1 MTYKEILKRIRLAT
15 DIFDNKVYLAIAKK
29 EYSDNDSFFEI
40 SESREITKEE
50 IVKTI
55 FQFSKM
61 YLENNNEKTHTF
73 HNKKQSITI
82 SINDWKDLEKD
93 GENEKES

>member
-1 MTYKEILKRIRLAT
+1 MKYKDILKRIRLAT
-15 DIFDNKVYLAIAKK
+15 DIFDNKVYVAIAKK
-29 EYSDNDSFFEI
+29 EYSNNDSFFEI

-61 YLENNNEKTHTF
+61 YLENNKEKTHTF

-82 SINDWKDLEKD
+82 TLQDWKQEKAD
-93 GENEKES
+93 E